1 MKIVLR
7 NGEHW
12 LVWQTR
18 RGWAAENETLD
29 IRVKSET
36 EAGLMLE
43 IDQMCALLLVY

>member
-18 RGWAAENETLD
+18 RGWAAENEVLD
-29 IRVKSET
+29 IRVKADS
-36 EAGLMLE
+36 EAGLLLE
-43 IDQMCALLLVY
+43 IDEMMALLCV